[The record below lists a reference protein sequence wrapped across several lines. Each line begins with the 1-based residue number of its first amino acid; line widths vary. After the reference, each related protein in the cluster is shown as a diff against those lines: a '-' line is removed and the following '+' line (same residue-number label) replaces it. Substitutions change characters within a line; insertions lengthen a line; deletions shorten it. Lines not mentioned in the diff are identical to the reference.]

1 MKIACDVYKS
11 VNKENYYLYVLA
23 DQGVEHVP
31 EALRQQLGQVEI
43 ALSLELTEE
52 RSLAKEDPVVVM
64 ANLKERGYH
73 LQLPPAEHHQRGLI
87 LEREVHL
94 WHVSP
99 RMGIPL

>member
-64 ANLKERGYH
+64 ANLKEHGYH
-73 LQLPPAEHHQRGLI
+73 LQLPPAEHH
-87 LEREVHL
+87 
-94 WHVSP
+94 HVYHKD
-99 RMGIPL
+99 G

>member
-31 EALRQQLGQVEI
+31 KELRELLGKVEI
-43 ALSLELTEE
+43 ALSFELTKE

-64 ANLKERGYH
+64 ANLKEHGYY
-73 LQLPPAEHHQRGLI
+73 LQLPPAEHD
-87 LEREVHL
+87 
-94 WHVSP
+94 
-99 RMGIPL
+99 